1 MFVTGV
7 QGTSLRWSRFHR
19 QRDALCIKADLER
32 AFRWTKERAGCRF
45 QAVEERWR
53 ARKPAEFSKAAR
65 EVPFMRY
72 FIVAY
77 VLLVQITMSGSAE
90 PICHCDGQL

>member
-53 ARKPAEFSKAAR
+53 GAEAGR
-65 EVPFMRY
+65 
-72 FIVAY
+72 
-77 VLLVQITMSGSAE
+77 VQQGSARGAFYALFHRRVRA
-90 PICHCDGQL
+90 IGADYHVRISGADLSL